1 MSTQWEPLKN
11 RESVKAGCD
20 EWIAKLLSKAD
31 RGDLRR
37 AANVEALYANESV
50 YKLEQRLGSSK
61 GNDDSD
67 RFERIAGL
75 AALLA
80 TLKAPN
86 EKSMAARAG
95 SKDANN
101 SPKFSRARVGKLFA
115 APDINK
121 RLRAFREL
129 LRILDN
135 SADAGDV
142 AEYFL
147 HWQDAKVRWRFARSY
162 FNPVQSDDDSAADST
177 VFPSP

>member
-1 MSTQWEPLKN
+1 MSTHWDALSN
-11 RESVKAGCD
+11 RENVKEACD
-20 EWIAKLLSKAD
+20 EWLTGMLSKSD

-50 YKLEQRLGSSK
+50 HRLEQRLGGSK
-61 GNDDSD
+61 GNNDSD
-67 RFERIAGL
+67 RFDRIAGL

-80 TLKAPN
+80 SLEAN
-86 EKSMAARAG
+86 SDSSMAARAG

-101 SPKFSRARVGKLFA
+101 QPKFSRARVGKLFA

-129 LRILDN
+129 LRILGK

-147 HWQDAKVRWRFARSY
+147 HWHEPKTRWHFARSY
-162 FNPVQSDDDSAADST
+162 FNPVQSDESDTAAIT
-177 VFPSP
+177 A